1 MRRVAVTG
9 VSGYIG
15 AQLVRRLSAHPGIE
29 AIIGLDIRP
38 PAEPPAKLTFLRHD
52 ITQPLDDLFAQQ
64 KVDSA
69 VHLAFV
75 VAPTRK
81 EAWATKINIGGTRNF
96 LQACASA
103 GVGYALYLGSTAA
116 YGAHADNPVPLM
128 EERPLRPNKRFQ
140 YSRDK
145 AATEGLFA
153 GFAAS
158 HPQAKVAVLRGC
170 PVMGPGGTKA
180 IGAKV
185 FQPVMVRIAGY
196 DPPVQF
202 IHEDDLIEIIVTMLE
217 RQLPGT
223 YNVAGDGVVP
233 YSQVAKMARR
243 RMVAVPKG
251 LIGGVMDVAWALRL
265 QSQSNSAGLDFIAY
279 PWVAGNE
286 KLKQATGFR
295 YRYSTE
301 QTIEAFLRVAKKK

>member
-15 AQLVRRLSAHPGIE
+15 AQLMRRLAAHPGVE
-29 AIIGLDIRP
+29 AVIGLDRRP
-38 PAEPPAKLTFLRHD
+38 PLDPPAKLTFLQRD
-52 ITQPLDDLFAQQ
+52 ITQPFDDLFAQH
-64 KVDSA
+64 KVDAA

-75 VAPTRK
+75 VAPTRR
-81 EAWATKINIGGTRNF
+81 EAWATKINIDGTRHF
-96 LQACASA
+96 LQACALA
-103 GVGYALYLGSTAA
+103 GTGYALYLGSTAA
-116 YGAHADNPVPLM
+116 YGAHADNPIPLM
-128 EERPLRPNKRFQ
+128 EESPLRPNERFQ

-145 AATEGLFA
+145 AATERLFA

-158 HPQAKVAVLRGC
+158 HHQTKVTVLRGC
-170 PVMGPGGTKA
+170 PVMGPGGAKA

-185 FQPVMVRIAGY
+185 FQPVMVRIAGR
-196 DPPVQF
+196 DPPVQYL
-202 IHEDDLIEIIVTMLE
+202 HEEDLIDILVMLLE
-217 RQLPGT
+217 RRTPGV

-233 YSQVAKMARR
+233 YTQVAKMARR
-243 RMVAVPKG
+243 RMVAVPKS
-251 LIGGVMDVAWALRL
+251 LLGGVMDVAWKLRL

-279 PWVAGNE
+279 PWVASNE

-301 QTIEAFLRVAKKK
+301 QTIEAFLRAAKKK